1 MRSHFTIS
9 ALLAVALF
17 ASTGNVQAQTGEF
30 AATVPGSVVHAG
42 YELQDWWQAQRNGK
56 SEPRPPIAAVQDPV
70 IIVPPPREPTP
81 VRPRMTAKKATT
93 SSQVQPKQLQ

>member
-1 MRSHFTIS
+1 
-9 ALLAVALF
+9 
-17 ASTGNVQAQTGEF
+17 
-30 AATVPGSVVHAG
+30 
-42 YELQDWWQAQRNGK
+42 
-56 SEPRPPIAAVQDPV
+56 V